1 MAQERIE
8 VTFHFRLTWWAWAA
22 LRAMQAAARLGFDV
36 SEERVYAV
44 VRRGIRLT
52 ETKSK

>member
-22 LRAMQAAARLGFDV
+22 LRAMQAAARLGYPV
-36 SEERVYAV
+36 TEERVHAV
-44 VRRGIRLT
+44 VRRGIRLKQI
-52 ETKSK
+52 KSR